1 MMRSPS
7 SFPAHRRGFTVVEL
21 VVVVTVIGLLAS
33 LALPQLSGVVVRA
46 KQGEREVMM
55 NAILQSMNDYASTH
69 GGQLP
74 GDGPLALPRNPDHAP
89 DGSRQF
95 FSPGLGAWGALGWTP
110 EGPLYFRYDVTRTAP
125 DTVVITAQADLDHN
139 GQVNV
144 KSVTYRLEQGVFQRL
159 AETESADLY

>member
-1 MMRSPS
+1 MSRFSSPS
-7 SFPAHRRGFTVVEL
+7 PAARRGFTLVEL
-21 VVVVTVIGLLAS
+21 VVSLTLLGLLAS
-33 LALPQLSGVVVRA
+33 LALPELSGVVVRA

-55 NAILQSMNDYASTH
+55 NAILQAVNDYAREH

-74 GDGPLALPRNPDHAP
+74 GDGPLLLPRNPDHVP
-89 DGSRQF
+89 DGSRQL
-95 FSPGLGAWGALGWTP
+95 FSPGLGHWGTLDWVP
-110 EGPLYFRYDVTRTAP
+110 EGPLYFRYDVTRPAP

-144 KSVTYRLEQGVFQRL
+144 KSVTCRLQDGVFQRV